1 MGIQKRYGYVLSGYT
16 EYIGQYL
23 ILINGVLKFYSLV
36 LPSGEVCIS
45 KYTPFGVYR
54 LMANEILSVLGLNS
68 GYTINITHYTMAWP
82 FIEKLHL
89 SMLPL

>member
-23 ILINGVLKFYSLV
+23 ILINGVLKVYSLV

-45 KYTPFGVYR
+45 KYTPLGVYR
-54 LMANEILSVLGLNS
+54 LLANEILYHSLATLTEVTFVDFYNAQMS
-68 GYTINITHYTMAWP
+68 AP
-82 FIEKLHL
+82 
-89 SMLPL
+89 